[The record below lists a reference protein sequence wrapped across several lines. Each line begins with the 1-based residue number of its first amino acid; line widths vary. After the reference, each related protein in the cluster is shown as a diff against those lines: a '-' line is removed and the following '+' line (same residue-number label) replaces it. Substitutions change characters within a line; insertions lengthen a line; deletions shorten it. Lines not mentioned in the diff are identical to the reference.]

1 MKTYLRKFVD
11 IALEFNIGLILES
24 ATWRA
29 SPDWIRKLHYSDEDL
44 IYFNKKSIEL
54 LDEIRKEYEKENI
67 PIVLNGCIGPRGD
80 GYYSSTLMTPEQ
92 AQEYHSKQIKI
103 LSETNA
109 DMICAMTL
117 NYPEEAI
124 GIVRAAK
131 QFHMPIIISF
141 TVENDGKLSTGQ
153 SLKEAILLVDEATEN
168 GPEYYMINCT
178 HPTYCQNLFLSEED
192 WTLRIHGII
201 GNASKMSHQQLDQ
214 STELDEGNPIEF
226 GEDNRQLLYK
236 LKNLNVF
243 GGCCGTDSRHIQQIC
258 KASLHEFKQK

>member
-1 MKTYLRKFVD
+1 
-11 IALEFNIGLILES
+11 
-24 ATWRA
+24 
-29 SPDWIRKLHYSDEDL
+29 
-44 IYFNKKSIEL
+44 
-54 LDEIRKEYEKENI
+54 
-67 PIVLNGCIGPRGD
+67 
-80 GYYSSTLMTPEQ
+80 
-92 AQEYHSKQIKI
+92 
-103 LSETNA
+103 
-109 DMICAMTL
+109 L